1 MNKYLFAF
9 QPQSNRTK
17 HVCFVDWQVI
27 RFVSPVTDLLYAI
40 FIGSDKD
47 FRQKE
52 HQRLIKFYYDT
63 LSTQIRRLGSDPNNV
78 YPYSVFQEHLKR
90 FAVIIFMLGPLMAEV
105 MVADSATTSDLD
117 EVSTRMTNGDKDV
130 SLVGVFNE
138 ETQQRFKTR
147 VDDLLND
154 LIEFG
159 YYWE

>member
-47 FRQKE
+47 FRRKE

-90 FAVIIFMLGPLMAEV
+90 FAVIIFIDGRGYGGRFG
-105 MVADSATTSDLD
+105 DHIRFGRSID
-117 EVSTRMTNGDKDV
+117 ENDEWR
-130 SLVGVFNE
+130 
-138 ETQQRFKTR
+138 QRRFFSWR
-147 VDDLLND
+147 
-154 LIEFG
+154 IQ
-159 YYWE
+159 